1 MIYVLHFFLYYIA
14 YIVQCSV
21 WNLLKKS
28 HLTGAVLAGKFKD
41 LDNQQYKP
49 KEFILSA
56 KMRHFWVI
64 LVILKNPVFVLDL
77 WLFCFLV
84 CYGQTLNKFRYFFQ
98 VNWTCGTHCRKTSW
112 AVICEIFHVT
122 SMLSFYSE
130 KNSLKIGKSSSHSL
144 VVLKSLKI
152 VRVSFYT

>member
-1 MIYVLHFFLYYIA
+1 MIYVLLFFLYYIA

-49 KEFILSA
+49 KEFILST

-64 LVILKNPVFVLDL
+64 LVISKNPVFVLDL